1 MLRKPLKRKI
11 KKQNT
16 SLITRYSDML
26 DDLMSEGRSL
36 EESLHILNSKISK
49 SKEKVKLS
57 AIIKR
62 LNNRFYEKSDN
73 DYEIEYFSNIFSSK
87 N

>member
-16 SLITRYSDML
+16 SLINRYSDML